1 MASPPGLRSPGR
13 APGRVTVT
21 GFVVVPPA
29 GRVVGLVTV
38 PAEGRVAEDDDEL
51 PDGLLTV
58 VLGFL
63 VGVEPDDGLETEPDG
78 LVTVPDGRTVV
89 PEGRVTVPDGRT
101 VVPEGRV
108 TVPDE
113 RDTVPCER
121 VPALE
126 EDGVLV
132 VVDPEDLDEDVFEED
147 D

>member
-78 LVTVPDGRTVV
+78 LVTVPDGRA
-89 PEGRVTVPDGRT
+89 

-121 VPALE
+121 VPVLE